1 MPMVAPP
8 SRSRK
13 DTVLRYGILFVLAA
27 IAVTFQAFYSIYV
40 IDFYRDPCARP
51 RAPFQY
57 TPAKII
63 QGVGDEAKKEG
74 LAVGDEVLTING
86 QPFSGDQVF
95 HEALRKAH
103 PGDMFQVTARQSDG
117 KEVHATIRL
126 EAFGS
131 GPYALKDWLFAVV
144 ALLFV
149 PAAALLLGFGLV
161 LYRPFDRRAWLVL
174 ALMMSFSQ
182 IYYLQGWGGPL
193 RTFAIAYRT
202 LAAGTFS
209 GWLFLFGSHFPE
221 AAPWNQK
228 RPWIKWVFIT
238 LVLLIASWLMLY
250 DALAQTHLAW
260 IAPWQAR
267 LRYFQNGQTILRLCA
282 IVLFVL
288 MLTESIRRSSRIDV
302 ARRLK
307 TLRRGALIS
316 LTPMFALVTRS
327 LVMGGN
333 WIGSVPTW
341 ISLPSIIV
349 LDLFPCTLVYVI
361 VVRRAFE
368 TRVLLRQSVRYA
380 FARRRLGMFRL
391 AALGLLSLMVA
402 FVVGAPKANSDIA
415 LKAILVLAFVILAFE
430 NVLTDRL
437 GRWLDRRLFG
447 MAYQADQLL
456 VNLANDTLRNASFK
470 ETRSLLETVLPTI
483 GAAFQISEA
492 FVLLADENDFSIQFS
507 MGIPPAPALTVPG
520 RSSTVAQLLDYN
532 RPLHVYF
539 DDPDS
544 WVQHLPTEEQ
554 VVFQTL
560 KSEVVVPLVRD
571 NRMLGIIVLGPR
583 KSEEPYTKSDLE
595 LLGSVGLQTS
605 IALENSLLMST
616 LAAEIAERERN
627 SAEKEAAEHANQTKS
642 DFLARMSHELR
653 TPLNAIIG
661 YSEMLGEE
669 AEEMGEE
676 SFVADL
682 NKIRSAGKHLLALIN
697 SILDISKIEASKME
711 LYLET
716 FQIDKLV
723 NDTLPI
729 VQPLVAK
736 NGNELRSDG
745 SQSAGSMVADLVKV
759 RQILFNLISN
769 AAKFTQNGVIH
780 LSIKTENRR
789 GVDWIFLKVTD
800 TGIGM
805 SPEQLGRLFQAFAQ
819 ADSSV
824 TSKYGGTGLGLA
836 ISRHFSHMMGGDI
849 TVESELGKG
858 TTFTVELP
866 RTVLLSKQ
874 SEQQEGAPA
883 VVNVRGNY
891 QSTLLVIDDDQTTHD
906 IMQRG
911 LSGQGVRVI
920 SASNGEDGL
929 KKAHETC
936 PDLITLDVQMQGMD
950 GWEVLSKLKSD
961 PALAHVPVIM
971 LTIVDEKK
979 RGFSLGV
986 SEYMVKPADRNQLS
1000 GLLSKYLDSADRRA
1014 GSNRL
1019 LVVDDD
1025 AAHRVRM
1032 AKILTEQGWTVHEA
1046 ANGFEALEMLREV
1059 VPELIFL
1066 DLIMPEMNG
1075 FSFLAEIRKSREYC
1089 KIPIVVLTSKD
1100 LTEAERELL
1109 SINVDRV
1116 MQKST
1121 SNVADLIRDVSKR
1134 LALGT
1139 AAKGTHG

>member
-1 MPMVAPP
+1 
-8 SRSRK
+8 
-13 DTVLRYGILFVLAA
+13 
-27 IAVTFQAFYSIYV
+27 
-40 IDFYRDPCARP
+40 
-51 RAPFQY
+51 
-57 TPAKII
+57 
-63 QGVGDEAKKEG
+63 
-74 LAVGDEVLTING
+74 
-86 QPFSGDQVF
+86 
-95 HEALRKAH
+95 
-103 PGDMFQVTARQSDG
+103 
-117 KEVHATIRL
+117 
-126 EAFGS
+126 
-131 GPYALKDWLFAVV
+131 
-144 ALLFV
+144 
-149 PAAALLLGFGLV
+149 
-161 LYRPFDRRAWLVL
+161 
-174 ALMMSFSQ
+174 
-182 IYYLQGWGGPL
+182 
-193 RTFAIAYRT
+193 
-202 LAAGTFS
+202 
-209 GWLFLFGSHFPE
+209 
-221 AAPWNQK
+221 
-228 RPWIKWVFIT
+228 
-238 LVLLIASWLMLY
+238 
-250 DALAQTHLAW
+250 
-260 IAPWQAR
+260 
-267 LRYFQNGQTILRLCA
+267 
-282 IVLFVL
+282 
-288 MLTESIRRSSRIDV
+288 
-302 ARRLK
+302 
-307 TLRRGALIS
+307 
-316 LTPMFALVTRS
+316 
-327 LVMGGN
+327 
-333 WIGSVPTW
+333 
-341 ISLPSIIV
+341 
-349 LDLFPCTLVYVI
+349 
-361 VVRRAFE
+361 
-368 TRVLLRQSVRYA
+368 
-380 FARRRLGMFRL
+380 
-391 AALGLLSLMVA
+391 
-402 FVVGAPKANSDIA
+402 
-415 LKAILVLAFVILAFE
+415 
-430 NVLTDRL
+430 
-437 GRWLDRRLFG
+437 
-447 MAYQADQLL
+447 
-456 VNLANDTLRNASFK
+456 
-470 ETRSLLETVLPTI
+470 
-483 GAAFQISEA
+483 
-492 FVLLADENDFSIQFS
+492 
-507 MGIPPAPALTVPG
+507 
-520 RSSTVAQLLDYN
+520 
-532 RPLHVYF
+532 
-539 DDPDS
+539 
-544 WVQHLPTEEQ
+544 
-554 VVFQTL
+554 
-560 KSEVVVPLVRD
+560 
-571 NRMLGIIVLGPR
+571 MLGIIVLGPR